1 MSLFDPWTVARPAP
15 LSMGF
20 SRQEHWSGL
29 PFRSPGDLPDPRI
42 DQASRPGDQASASA
56 GRFFHHQRH
65 LGSLVGL
72 FWTQKPRCDDGK
84 AGPRSGW
91 VKTVPVSP
99 LALCSPRLS
108 QYSCCD
114 PEAGAG
120 PSAEAQLSPTTKMPI
135 ISASTPPF
143 HVG

>member
-1 MSLFDPWTVARPAP
+1 MSLFDPMGCGPPGSSVHGILQARMLEWAALP
-15 LSMGF
+15 F
-20 SRQEHWSGL
+20 SRG
-29 PFRSPGDLPDPRI
+29 P
-42 DQASRPGDQASASA
+42 SRPGDQASSLLCPASASA
-56 GRFFHHQRH
+56 GRFSRHQCH

-72 FWTQKPRCDDGK
+72 FWTQRPRRDDVK

-91 VKTVPVSP
+91 IRTLPVSP

-108 QYSCCD
+108 QNSCRG

-120 PSAEAQLSPTTKMPI
+120 PAAEAQLSPTTKMPI
-135 ISASTPPF
+135 ISASAPPF